1 MTKPE
6 LIEHVESLEAQIEQ
20 LKTQIAEYELVAAE
34 AVQLRDRCF
43 DLDKQ
48 VADLTAMLGKLKG
61 PEVFTALAK
70 GWMRSAIGKRAND
83 NPKVDL
89 TGFHLG
95 VTRNDFELI
104 QISYANIL
112 ETLKADG
119 APATKAEMQE
129 IGILLKTLGFA

>member
-1 MTKPE
+1 MTKDE
-6 LIEHVESLEAQIEQ
+6 LAQRVKELE
-20 LKTQIAEYELVAAE
+20 TQVGEYQVVAAE

-48 VADLTAMLGKLKG
+48 VTELTAMLGKLKG
-61 PEVFTALAK
+61 PEAFTSLAK
-70 GWMRSAIGKRAND
+70 GWMKSEIGKRAND
-83 NPKVDL
+83 NPKIDL

-104 QISYANIL
+104 QIAYANIL

-119 APATKAEMQE
+119 QPATPAEQRQ